1 VAADHPAASIV
12 ICTWRMRDLITR
24 CLESVT
30 VEAPPDWEVIVVVNG
45 DEDGTVAAIRTSF
58 PQVHLIV
65 NGRNRGVGPARNQG
79 MAVAR
84 APFVILL
91 DADTTVI
98 PGSLTGLVNALQQ
111 APDAGVIGP
120 RLVSP
125 SGERQ
130 GTARNF
136 PTVLTKL
143 RRRLP
148 ARLAARLPMDAVP
161 DGDRPV
167 AVGYVIGACQALRRA
182 ALAQVGP
189 LDEAI
194 FYGPEDVDL
203 CLRMWKAGWK
213 VVWDPRFVVVHHEQ
227 RITRRRVVST
237 LTARHALALAYFF
250 LKHGYLFRPPT
261 YGAHPRLA

>member
-1 VAADHPAASIV
+1 VAAEQPTASIV

-24 CLESVT
+24 CLETVT
-30 VEAPPDWEVIVVVNG
+30 AEAPSDWEVIVVVNG
-45 DEDGTVAAIRTSF
+45 NEDGTVAVIRARF
-58 PQVHLIV
+58 PQVRLIV
-65 NGRNRGVGPARNQG
+65 NPRNRGVGPARNQG
-79 MAVAR
+79 MAIAR

-91 DADTTVI
+91 DADTTVT
-98 PGSLTGLVNALQQ
+98 PGSLTGLVDALER
-111 APDAGVIGP
+111 APDVAVIGP

-130 GTARNF
+130 GTARDF
-136 PTVLTKL
+136 PTLLTKL

-148 ARLAARLPMDAVP
+148 ARIAAQLPADAVP
-161 DGDRPV
+161 DGDRPL
-167 AVGYVIGACQALRRA
+167 AVGYVIGACQAVRRA
-182 ALAQVGP
+182 ALEQVGP

-213 VVWDPRFVVVHHEQ
+213 VVWDPRFTIVHHEQ
-227 RITRRRVVST
+227 RLTRRRVLST
-237 LTARHALALAYFF
+237 LTVRHAIALAYFF
-250 LKHGYLFRPPT
+250 RKHGYLFRPPT

>member
-1 VAADHPAASIV
+1 
-12 ICTWRMRDLITR
+12 MRDLLMP
-24 CLESVT
+24 CLASLT
-30 VEAPPDWEVIVVVNG
+30 AEAPLDWEVIVVVNG
-45 DEDGTVAAIRTSF
+45 DDDGTVGAVRARF
-58 PQVHLIV
+58 PQVRLIV
-65 NGRNRGVGPARNQG
+65 NARNRGVGPARNQG

-91 DADTTVI
+91 DADTTVT
-98 PGSLTGLVNALQQ
+98 PGSLTGLVDALRRTPE
-111 APDAGVIGP
+111 AAVIGP

-130 GTARNF
+130 GTARDF
-136 PTVLTKL
+136 PTLLTKL

-148 ARLAARLPMDAVP
+148 ARFAQGLPGDAVP

-167 AVGYVIGACQALRRA
+167 VVGYVIGACQAIRRT
-182 ALAQVGP
+182 ALDQVGP

-203 CLRMWKAGWK
+203 CLRMWKAGWN
-213 VVWDPRFVVVHHEQ
+213 VVWDPRFTIVHHEQ
-227 RITRRRVVST
+227 RLTRRRLLSM
-237 LTARHALALAYFF
+237 LTVRHAIALAYFF

-261 YGAHPRLA
+261 YGAHPRFA